1 MRPRLAVSGDMDE
14 LAAAAAGACM
24 SVDEVLEADQQLG
37 STVEVQDAAAVLR
50 AIDGNAG
57 EP

>member
-1 MRPRLAVSGDMDE
+1 MGPRVVVIGAMDE
-14 LAAAAAGACM
+14 LTAAAAVASM
-24 SVDEVLEADQQLG
+24 SVDEGLEAEQQPD
-37 STVEVQDAAAVLR
+37 STAEVQDAAAVLR